1 MVKKPR
7 DKPSGS
13 GQYPTAMQPPIWKRK
28 LQAIVDTAFAGN
40 MKAASL
46 RSGLSETY
54 LRDVLKRGRVPTLE
68 NFAKIAKACG
78 LPMTAFFTDEE
89 PADLVPVVGDVG
101 AGAETRLYREGQ
113 GPFDWVPAPRD
124 ARPGTVAVRVR
135 GTSMAGLID
144 DGALLFYDDRRDP
157 PTADMAGALAVIG
170 LADGRVVVKKLYKG
184 AKRGRWNLISTND
197 SPLLDQTIEWA
208 AKVTSVR
215 MP

>member
-1 MVKKPR
+1 M
-7 DKPSGS
+7 
-13 GQYPTAMQPPIWKRK
+13 WKRK
-28 LQAIVDTAFAGN
+28 LKEVVDKRFDGN

-54 LRDVLKRGRVPTLE
+54 LRDVLKRNRVPTVE
-68 NFAKIAKACG
+68 NFAKIAEASG
-78 LPMTAFFTDEE
+78 LPLSAFFSDEM

-101 AGAETRLYREGQ
+101 AGAETRLNREGQ
-113 GPFDWVPAPRD
+113 GTFDWVPAPRD
-124 ARPGTVAVRVR
+124 ATPGTVAVRVR

-157 PTADMAGALAVIG
+157 PTADMNGTLAVIG
-170 LADGRVVVKKLYKG
+170 LADGRVVVKKLYQG
-184 AKRGRWNLISTND
+184 KRGRWNLLSTND
-197 SPLLDQTIEWA
+197 NPILDQHVDWA